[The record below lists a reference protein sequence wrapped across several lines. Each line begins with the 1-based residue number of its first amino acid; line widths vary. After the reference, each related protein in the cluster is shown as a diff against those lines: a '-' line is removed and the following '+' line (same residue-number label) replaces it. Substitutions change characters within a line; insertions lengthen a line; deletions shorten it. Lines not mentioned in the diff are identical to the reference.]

1 MSRGKDICKRLK
13 EVRREIARANDIE
26 YITSECHFKGEC
38 TGTCPKCEAEV
49 RYLEEQLSLRHRAGK
64 AIAVAGIAASM
75 FLCYAPAS
83 QAAPSA
89 AAVPQCQADAKA
101 DNGVQLIPS
110 YPAQGVTITVNGIVA
125 DQDKEAL
132 VGVSIKLNGKPS
144 TVTNIDGM
152 FSIEVPRG
160 SQVSVSYIGYED
172 ITITIPEDATTNF
185 DAFVIMKGSNVQL
198 LGEVVMLEPSK
209 TLKDC
214 VIYNHDWPLDA
225 PENAVEVTIDV
236 HERDNANKRLK
247 GSVVYLKQS
256 NKEVA
261 KADDNGRV
269 KTTVPRGATIIIKTP
284 GYKDVQVKLDR
295 KAKSIGLIAIPF
307 PAE

>member
-26 YITSECHFKGEC
+26 YITSECKFKGEC

-83 QAAPSA
+83 QAATPA

-110 YPAQGVTITVNGIVA
+110 YPAQGETITVNGIVA
-125 DQDKEAL
+125 DKDKEAL
-132 VGVSIKLNGKPS
+132 TGALITCNGKAT
-144 TVTNIDGM
+144 TVTNVDGM

-160 SQVSVSYIGYED
+160 SIIKVSYIGTED
-172 ITITIPEDATTNF
+172 VTFTVPEDATTNF
-185 DAFVIMKGSNVQL
+185 DAFVIMKYGNANLQ
-198 LGEVVMLEPSK
+198 GEVVMLKPSK
-209 TLKDC
+209 TQKDC
-214 VIYNHDWPLDA
+214 IIYNHDWPLDA

-236 HERDNANKRLK
+236 HEKRNANKRLK
-247 GSVVYLKQS
+247 GSVVYLKQG

-261 KADDNGRV
+261 RANDNGRV
-269 KTTVPRGATIIIKTP
+269 RTTVPRGATIIIKTP